1 MLQSMREKMTGW
13 LAVVILGLVAVVFIF
28 WGVDVGRNTDA
39 LYAAKV
45 NGTGIALEPVRR
57 AWQERERQLQQMM
70 RGAVPETMRKLQQQA
85 LLDEQIRLSL
95 LTARA
100 AELGYRVSDSMMQS
114 TIMGFPALQVDG
126 KFSHDRYDLLL
137 RQQGRS
143 IAEFERD
150 LRSNMTVEQ
159 LQRGIAA
166 SSFVT
171 PTELIKRAALEGETR
186 EVDFAV
192 IPASGFLAG
201 IAVTDAQAQAWY
213 EAHQD
218 KYMTP
223 ETVDLEYLELKL
235 ADVER
240 DVAVND
246 EVLHAYYEQVKETLT
261 TPERRRARH
270 ILIAVGDGVDD
281 ATAQKTA
288 AEVLA
293 KLNGGADFVALAKQY
308 SKDPVSAAKG
318 GELDWLSRGMSV
330 GPFEDALF
338 AMTKGELRGPVKSQF
353 GYHII
358 RLDETEGGQTKSFAD
373 ARAEL
378 EKDYRSENA
387 QKLFYERSQKLADE
401 AFKALTELAPVAT
414 ALSLPVQKV
423 SGFTRQGGG
432 PFGNDG
438 KIIEEAFKEE
448 VLTKGENSPLIAL
461 GDDRAVVLRVGAH
474 QLPTVLPLAAVRVSI
489 DTSLKEQ
496 GARDA
501 AAKRGAELLA
511 RLNGG
516 AVWSSVLSEAK
527 LVTLGKRFVGRADT
541 NVPTPVRQSAF
552 GVAHLAVTQGK
563 PVYRGV
569 ATEDGGYAMVAVS
582 DVRAGAFISGTP
594 ESAAK
599 MRQVAQAQGAN
610 EFAGYVNEV
619 ERGAKIERNPK
630 VFE

>member
-1 MLQSMREKMTGW
+1 MLQSMHEKMTGG
-13 LAVVILGLVAVVFIF
+13 LAVVVLGVIAVVFVF
-28 WGVDVGRNTDA
+28 WGVDVGRNADT

-45 NGTGIALEPVRR
+45 NGNGIALEPVRR

-70 RGAVPETMRKLQQQA
+70 RGVVPESMRKMQQQA
-85 LLDEQIRLSL
+85 LLDEQIRLNL
-95 LTARA
+95 LTTRA
-100 AELGYRVSDSMMQS
+100 TELGYRVNDAMMQT

-126 KFSHDRYDLLL
+126 KFSHERYDLLL

-150 LRSNMTVEQ
+150 LRSNMVVEQ

-166 SSFVT
+166 SAFVT
-171 PTELIKRAALEGETR
+171 PTEMLRREALEGETR

-192 IPASGFLAG
+192 IPASSFLSSVR
-201 IAVTDAQAQAWY
+201 VTDAQIQSWY
-213 EAHQD
+213 DAHQD

-223 ETVDLEYLELKL
+223 ETVDLEYLDLKL
-235 ADVER
+235 ADVGR
-240 DVAVND
+240 DVTVND
-246 EVLHAYYEQVKETLT
+246 EVLQAYYEQVKERLT

-293 KLNGGADFVALAKQY
+293 KLNSGADFAALAKQF

-338 AMTKGELRGPVKSQF
+338 SMTKGELRGPVKSQF

-358 RLDETEGGQTKSFAD
+358 RLEETEGGQTKSFAE

-378 EKDYRSENA
+378 EKDYRNENA

-414 ALSLPVQKV
+414 ALNLPLQKA
-423 SGFTRQGGG
+423 SGFTRQGGA
-432 PFGNDG
+432 FGNDP

-461 GDDRAVVLRVGAH
+461 GDDRAVVLRVAAH
-474 QLPTVLPLAAVRVSI
+474 QLPAVLPLTAVRVSVES
-489 DTSLKEQ
+489 SLREQ

-516 AVWSSVLSEAK
+516 AAWSAVLSEAK
-527 LVTLGKRFVGRADT
+527 LATIGKRFVGRTDSS
-541 NVPTPVRQSAF
+541 VPNPVRQMAF
-552 GVAHLAVTQGK
+552 TVPHVAVTQGK
-563 PVYRGV
+563 PAYRGV
-569 ATEDGGYAMVAVS
+569 VTEDGGYAVVAVS
-582 DVRAGAFISGTP
+582 DVRAGVFVSGTP
-594 ESAAK
+594 ESATQL
-599 MRQVAQAQGAN
+599 RQAAQAAGAS
-610 EFAGYVNEV
+610 EFTGYINEV
-619 ERGAKIERNPK
+619 ERSAKIERNPK